1 MVETKRT
8 GTPSGSGRAADGTA
22 GTDRRETVLNDAH
35 ADAEALV
42 SQRID
47 EHLDVV
53 AALRD
58 RRDAIAEI
66 ARIITEGLRAGGKV
80 LAFGNG
86 GSAADA
92 MHFVGE
98 LVGRYYLERRA
109 LPAVALSAN
118 ASILTS
124 VANDYDFDRVFER
137 QVEALGRPGDV
148 AVGISTSGRS
158 LNVLAALRRARKMG
172 LTTVGMTGSGPEAM
186 AAVTDACLSV
196 PSSDTPRIQEAHI
209 TAIHIICE
217 WVEREMAP
225 S

>member
-1 MVETKRT
+1 MTMN
-8 GTPSGSGRAADGTA
+8 SD
-22 GTDRRETVLNDAH
+22 DRPDV
-35 ADAEALV
+35 EALV
-42 SQRID
+42 SRRID
-47 EHLDVV
+47 EHLAVV
-53 AALRD
+53 GALRD
-58 RRDAIAEI
+58 SRAAIAEI
-66 ARIITEGLRAGGKV
+66 ARTIAGALRTGGKV

-92 MHFVGE
+92 QHFVGE

-109 LPAVALSAN
+109 LPAVALTAN
-118 ASILTS
+118 TASITAI
-124 VANDYDFDRVFER
+124 ANDYGFDRVFER

-158 LNVLAALRRARKMG
+158 PNVLAALRKARELG
-172 LTTVGMTGSGPEAM
+172 LSSVALTGEDAGALEAE
-186 AAVTDACLSV
+186 TDACLSV

-217 WVEREMAP
+217 WVEKEMAG